1 MLRVS
6 PALRAFLSL
15 LVAVLTF
22 APVRATANGL
32 LARQALADAQ
42 FLGLAVAR
50 SVSHDAAGKTVLI
63 GIHHS
68 FLVDAFPHEE
78 SIFVYTRWSGSG
90 PHHIGV
96 SIWNMDTEDTVAQVA
111 QEVEFSG
118 NGVTT
123 FVQGFPHANFSER
136 GTYTVEVTLDGDLA
150 AECSLFVNVDNS
162 YPDMPELL
170 LSVPAERGFLD
181 GTGAA
186 SVAGIPDSIS
196 LPQFPARNSFELVT
210 LWLSGERSHDQR
222 IEILDP
228 TGVPIA
234 ASPSREIKA
243 DYGKLEILTD
253 SFQDV
258 PLQVRGIYTVVLY
271 LDGDDVFEYP
281 LPVKRD

>member
-1 MLRVS
+1 MLRAS
-6 PALRAFLSL
+6 PALRAFLCL
-15 LVAVLTF
+15 LAAALTL
-22 APVRATANGL
+22 APVRAAANGL
-32 LARQALADAQ
+32 LPQHALAGAQ

-63 GIHHS
+63 GIQHS

-90 PHHIGV
+90 PHDIGV
-96 SIWNMDTEDTVAQVA
+96 SIWNMDTEDTVAEA
-111 QEVEFSG
+111 AAKVEFSD

-123 FVQGFPHANFSER
+123 FVQRFPHASFSER

-150 AECSLFVNVDNS
+150 AEYSLFVNIYNS
-162 YPDMPELL
+162 YPDMPELI
-170 LSVPAERGFLD
+170 LSVPAERGSLD
-181 GTGAA
+181 GAGDA
-186 SVAGIPDSIS
+186 SVSGIPDSIS
-196 LPQFPARNSFELVT
+196 LHQFPAHDSFDLVT
-210 LWLSGERSHDQR
+210 LWFSGEGSHEQR

-234 ASPSREIKA
+234 ASPSREIAA
-243 DYGKLEILTD
+243 DYGKLEMLTD
-253 SFQDV
+253 SFRDV